1 MPSLPLPCNSLMDS
15 SLNCK
20 IILLRGCIKQ
30 SKMANFIRVAPT
42 EVNISSSPSSYG
54 VEGQQVVLT
63 CEFPPDIGVQ
73 FTVLW
78 RFNGD
83 IMGEGN
89 VTITINSFQ
98 LFNEGCYSCVV
109 STEYW
114 NISSVDLCLKMAGMF

>member
-1 MPSLPLPCNSLMDS
+1 MSL
-15 SLNCK
+15 K
-20 IILLRGCIKQ
+20 WQ
-30 SKMANFIRVAPT
+30 TFIPVAPT
-42 EVNISSSPSSYG
+42 KVNISSSPRSYG
-54 VEGQQVVLT
+54 IEGQQVVLM

-83 IMGEGN
+83 SMGEGN
-89 VTITINSFQ
+89 MTMTINSFR

-114 NISSVDLCLKMAGMF
+114 SISSIDLCMKLAGMFLCIMA